1 MTVRLFN
8 HQGND
13 FMNSLVKV
21 AVAGVLSLAASGA
34 FAASLG
40 APWGNSSDLVLV
52 VENASTHT
60 AYALDTGVTL
70 DSLLPTG
77 SLVTGAS
84 LNTSL
89 AGINKAI
96 SASPALT
103 SFLASNPAS
112 GDLWSLEGAQYA
124 GGGSSSATN
133 TITKPAGGGKAVFTS
148 ALGTANNTNVTGK
161 VLANLNNY
169 LNGVNND
176 VTLSTGGLFPLTTA
190 SETTSGSVSAGIAE
204 NRYGFWGANDFAS
217 LGSSAIQMFGF
228 TGNNGTGKLQSYILG
243 TATLDA
249 SGNLLISG
257 NSVAPPVPLPAAVWL
272 FGSGLLGLFGVSR
285 RRAAAV

>member
-1 MTVRLFN
+1 
-8 HQGND
+8 
-13 FMNSLVKV
+13 MNSLVKV
-21 AVAGVLSLAASGA
+21 AVAGVLSLGASGA

-52 VENASTHT
+52 VENASTHV

-77 SLVTGAS
+77 SLVSGAT

-96 SASPALT
+96 SASPTLQ
-103 SFLASNPAS
+103 SFLAANPAA
-112 GDLWSLEGAQYA
+112 GDVWTLEGGQYN
-124 GGGSSSATN
+124 GGGSQNASNAN
-133 TITKPAGGGKAVFTS
+133 TKPAGAAKAVFTS
-148 ALGTANNTNVTGK
+148 ANGTATNANVTTK
-161 VLANLNNY
+161 VLTNLQAFENG
-169 LNGVNND
+169 LNAD
-176 VTLSTGGLFPLTTA
+176 VTQTTGGLFPLTSST
-190 SETTSGSVSAGIAE
+190 ETSAGSVSASIAE
-204 NRYGFWGANDFAS
+204 NRYTFWSSLDFGS
-217 LGSSAIQMFGF
+217 LGSSALQLFGF
-228 TGNNGTGKLQSYILG
+228 TGNGGTGKLQSYILG

-249 SGNLLISG
+249 SGNLTIAG

-285 RRAAAV
+285 RRAASV

>member
-1 MTVRLFN
+1 
-8 HQGND
+8 
-13 FMNSLVKV
+13 
-21 AVAGVLSLAASGA
+21 
-34 FAASLG
+34 
-40 APWGNSSDLVLV
+40 LV

-112 GDLWSLEGAQYA
+112 GDLWSLEGGQYA
-124 GGGSSSATN
+124 GGGVNAAAN
-133 TITKPAGGGKAVFTS
+133 AITKPAGNAKAVFTS
-148 ALGTANNTNVTGK
+148 VLGTANNTNVAGK
-161 VLANLNNY
+161 VLLNLNNY
-169 LNGVNND
+169 LNGLNGD
-176 VTLSTGGLFPLTTA
+176 VTQTTGGLFPLTTA

-204 NRYGFWGANDFAS
+204 NRYSFWGANDFAA

-228 TGNNGTGKLQSYILG
+228 TGNGGTGKLQSYILG

-249 SGNLLISG
+249 SGNLTIAG
-257 NSVAPPVPLPAAVWL
+257 NVTSPVPLPAAVWL